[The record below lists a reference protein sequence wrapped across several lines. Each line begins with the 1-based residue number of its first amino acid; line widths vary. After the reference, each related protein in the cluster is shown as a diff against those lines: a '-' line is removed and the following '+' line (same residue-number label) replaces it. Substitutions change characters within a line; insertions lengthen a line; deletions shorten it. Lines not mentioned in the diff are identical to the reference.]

1 MPKKKRSTAAKR
13 RGAGSPPKGGA
24 TKATARRVSASK
36 SRRRSLPGDA
46 APKATPALASAPG
59 SKRRGSGTAQPRV
72 STSGSVVATRGQV
85 SAPGDGAASKTGNGA
100 LGPVHLTD
108 VILRDAHQSL
118 LATRMR
124 TEDMLPV
131 AEKLDAVGYH
141 ALEVWGGATFD
152 TAMRFLYED
161 PWVRLRELKK
171 RIKKTP
177 LQMLLRGQNVVGYRH
192 YADDVVEAFCAR
204 SVDNGVTIFRIFDA
218 LNDVR
223 NLETAFRA
231 VRRAGGHVQ
240 GTISYT
246 VSPVHTIDAFAALA
260 RDMQSLGAHS
270 LCLKDMAGL
279 LSPVMAAVL
288 VKRLKAET
296 ALPVYLHCH
305 STSGM
310 ADMALLKAIE
320 AGADGVDVA
329 LSPLAQGTSHP
340 PTESVAATFRETER
354 NPGLDL
360 DLLIELSD
368 YFRNVR
374 KRYWKYE
381 SNLIG
386 IDAGVLVHQVPGGML
401 SNLVSQLREQGAAD
415 KLSDVLAE
423 NARVRKDL
431 GYPPLVTPTSQI
443 VGSQAVINVLQGE
456 RYKTVTREVQNYVQ
470 GLYGRSPAPIDADLR
485 KKIIGERHPI
495 DHRPADDLAPELE
508 KAKKEIGD
516 LAESDED
523 VLSYVMFP
531 QVARTFFEWRRA
543 GAGADPALIAAVA
556 AALAAEP
563 HDHHPAEGHG
573 HGHTHGHGHHHG
585 HGPSAWRL
593 AGRIAQ
599 ILTRW

>member
-1 MPKKKRSTAAKR
+1 MATRSKPPRHARPDSSRPPARGGTEEDGATIGRAATAA
-13 RGAGSPPKGGA
+13 
-24 TKATARRVSASK
+24 
-36 SRRRSLPGDA
+36 
-46 APKATPALASAPG
+46 
-59 SKRRGSGTAQPRV
+59 
-72 STSGSVVATRGQV
+72 
-85 SAPGDGAASKTGNGA
+85 
-100 LGPVHLTD
+100 PVHLTD

-124 TEDMLPV
+124 TADMLPV

-141 ALEVWGGATFD
+141 SLEVWGGATFD

-171 RIKKTP
+171 RIVRTP

-192 YADDVVEAFCAR
+192 YADDVVEAFCGKA
-204 SVDNGVTIFRIFDA
+204 VENGVSIFRIFDA
-218 LNDVR
+218 LNDLR

-231 VRRAGGHVQ
+231 VKRAGGHVQ

-246 VSPVHTIDAFAALA
+246 VSPVHTVDAFAALA
-260 RDMQSLGAHS
+260 RDMQAMGADS

-279 LSPVMAAVL
+279 LSPVMAGVL
-288 VKRLKAET
+288 VTRLKTET
-296 ALPVYLHCH
+296 TLPVYLHCH

-310 ADMALLKAIE
+310 ADMALIKAIG

-329 LSPLAQGTSHP
+329 LSPLSQGTSHP
-340 PTESVAATFRETER
+340 PTESLAATLRETER

-360 DLLIELSD
+360 DLLVELAD
-368 YFRNVR
+368 YFRAVR

-381 SNLIG
+381 SHLVG
-386 IDAGVLVHQVPGGML
+386 VDAGVLVHQVPGGML
-401 SNLVSQLREQGAAD
+401 SNLVSQLREQGAAER
-415 KLSDVLAE
+415 LGDVLTE
-423 NARVRKDL
+423 NARVRRDL

-443 VGSQAVINVLQGE
+443 VGTQAVLNVLQGQ
-456 RYKTVTREVQNYVQ
+456 RYKMVTREVQNYVL
-470 GLYGRSPAPIDADLR
+470 GLYGRSPAPIDPDLR
-485 KKIIGERHPI
+485 RTIIGNRQPI
-495 DHRPADDLAPELE
+495 DHRPADDLEPELE
-508 KAKKEIGD
+508 KARRELGD
-516 LAESDED
+516 LAESEED

-543 GAGADPALIAAVA
+543 GAGADPALVAAVA

-573 HGHTHGHGHHHG
+573 RPHGHA
-585 HGPSAWRL
+585 HGPSSWRL

>member
-1 MPKKKRSTAAKR
+1 MSRQERPSGPDKSAAPTERSRRAASDR
-13 RGAGSPPKGGA
+13 DAGSA
-24 TKATARRVSASK
+24 
-36 SRRRSLPGDA
+36 
-46 APKATPALASAPG
+46 
-59 SKRRGSGTAQPRV
+59 
-72 STSGSVVATRGQV
+72 VAVQ
-85 SAPGDGAASKTGNGA
+85 
-100 LGPVHLTD
+100 PVHLTD

-124 TEDMLPV
+124 TDDMLPA

-141 ALEVWGGATFD
+141 SLEVWGGATFD

-204 SVDNGVTIFRIFDA
+204 AVENGVSIFRIFDA
-218 LNDVR
+218 LNDLR

-231 VRRAGGHVQ
+231 VRKAGGQVQ

-246 VSPVHTIDAFAALA
+246 VSPAHTVDAFAAMA
-260 RDMQSLGAHS
+260 REMERMGAHS
-270 LCLKDMAGL
+270 LCIKDMAGL
-279 LSPVMAAVL
+279 LSPVMAALL
-288 VKRLKAET
+288 VRRLKADT
-296 ALPVYLHCH
+296 TLPVYLHCH

-310 ADMALLKAIE
+310 ADMALVKAID

-340 PTESVAATFRETER
+340 PTESLAAVLRETDRNPNLSMELLLELSEYFRE
-354 NPGLDL
+354 
-360 DLLIELSD
+360 
-368 YFRNVR
+368 VR

-381 SNLIG
+381 SHRVG
-386 IDAGVLVHQVPGGML
+386 VDTGVLLHQVPGGML

-415 KLSDVLAE
+415 KLNDVLEE
-423 NARVRKDL
+423 NARVRQDL

-443 VGSQAVINVLQGE
+443 VGTQAVLNVLHGD
-456 RYKTVTREVQNYVQ
+456 RYKTVTREVQNYVM
-470 GLYGRSPAPIDADLR
+470 GLYGRSPAPIDPDLR
-485 KKIIGERHPI
+485 RRIIGDRPPI
-495 DHRPADDLAPELE
+495 DHRPADDLEPELG
-508 KAKKEIGD
+508 KARQELGD
-516 LAESDED
+516 LAESEED

-531 QVARTFFEWRRA
+531 QVARTFFEWRRR

-573 HGHTHGHGHHHG
+573 HTAGHA
-585 HGPSAWRL
+585 HGPSSWRT

-599 ILTRW
+599 LLARW

>member
-1 MPKKKRSTAAKR
+1 MAEKKRRPDRARATTAKDSASANEQRPVPPKKAV
-13 RGAGSPPKGGA
+13 G
-24 TKATARRVSASK
+24 
-36 SRRRSLPGDA
+36 
-46 APKATPALASAPG
+46 
-59 SKRRGSGTAQPRV
+59 
-72 STSGSVVATRGQV
+72 
-85 SAPGDGAASKTGNGA
+85 
-100 LGPVHLTD
+100 LTD

-124 TEDMLPV
+124 TEDMVPV

-141 ALEVWGGATFD
+141 SLEVWGGATFD

-171 RIKKTP
+171 RITKTP

-204 SVDNGVTIFRIFDA
+204 AVENGVDIFRIFDA

-231 VRRAGGHVQ
+231 TKKAGGHVQ
-240 GTISYT
+240 GCISYT
-246 VSPVHTIDAFAALA
+246 VSPVHTVDAFATLA
-260 RDMQSLGAHS
+260 REMESMGADS
-270 LCLKDMAGL
+270 LCIKDMAGL

-288 VKRLKAET
+288 VRRLKAET
-296 ALPVYLHCH
+296 RLPVYLHCH

-310 ADMALLKAIE
+310 ADMALIKSID

-340 PTESVAATFRETER
+340 PTESMAATLRETDR
-354 NPGLDL
+354 DPGLDL
-360 DLLIELSD
+360 GLLVELSD
-368 YFRNVR
+368 YFREIR

-381 SNLIG
+381 SHLVG
-386 IDAGVLVHQVPGGML
+386 VDTGVLVHQVPGGML
-401 SNLVSQLREQGAAD
+401 SNLVSQLREQGAAGR
-415 KLSDVLAE
+415 LTEVLAE

-431 GYPPLVTPTSQI
+431 GYPPLVTPSSQI
-443 VGSQAVINVLQGE
+443 VGTQAVINVLQGE
-456 RYKTVTREVQNYVQ
+456 RYKIVTREVQNYVL
-470 GLYGRSPAPIDADLR
+470 GLYGRPPGDIDPDMR
-485 KKIIGERHPI
+485 RRIIGTREPI
-495 DHRPADDLAPELE
+495 THRPADDLEPELE
-508 KAKKEIGD
+508 KARQEIGD
-516 LAESDED
+516 LAESEED

-531 QVARTFFEWRRA
+531 QVARTFFEWRRQ
-543 GAGADPALIAAVA
+543 GAGTDPALVAAIAAA
-556 AALAAEP
+556 MAAEP

-573 HGHTHGHGHHHG
+573 HPHGHG
-585 HGPSAWRL
+585 HGPSSWRV

>member
-1 MPKKKRSTAAKR
+1 MSKRKTTRATSAP
-13 RGAGSPPKGGA
+13 GAGSP
-24 TKATARRVSASK
+24 RRPDRK
-36 SRRRSLPGDA
+36 SRQPGA
-46 APKATPALASAPG
+46 AATPATPA
-59 SKRRGSGTAQPRV
+59 
-72 STSGSVVATRGQV
+72 AT
-85 SAPGDGAASKTGNGA
+85 DGNGA
-100 LGPVHLTD
+100 RAPVHLTD

-161 PWVRLRELKK
+161 PWMRLRELKK
-171 RIKKTP
+171 RIRKTP

-192 YADDVVEAFCAR
+192 YADDVVRAFCAK
-204 SVDNGVTIFRIFDA
+204 SVENGVDIFRIFDA
-218 LNDVR
+218 LNDLR

-231 VRRAGGHVQ
+231 VKAAGGHVQ

-246 VSPVHTIDAFAALA
+246 VSPVHTVDAFAALA
-260 RDMQSLGAHS
+260 RDMQGMGADS

-279 LSPVMAAVL
+279 LSPVMAAIL
-288 VKRLKAET
+288 VRRLKAET
-296 ALPVYLHCH
+296 RLPVYLHCH

-310 ADMALLKAIE
+310 ADMALIKAIE

-340 PTESVAATFRETER
+340 PTESLAATLKETDR
-354 NPGLDL
+354 DPRLDL
-360 DLLIELSD
+360 SLLIELSD
-368 YFRNVR
+368 YFRRVR

-381 SNLIG
+381 SQLIG
-386 IDAGVLVHQVPGGML
+386 VDAGVLVHQVPGGML

-415 KLSDVLAE
+415 KLEHVLAE
-423 NARVRKDL
+423 NARVRGDL

-443 VGSQAVINVLQGE
+443 VGTQAVLNVLQGA
-456 RYKTVTREVQNYVQ
+456 RYKLVTKEVQNYVL
-470 GLYGRSPAPIDADLR
+470 GLYGRAPGPIDTDLR
-485 KKIIGERHPI
+485 RQIIGERAPI
-495 DHRPADDLAPELE
+495 DHRPADDLEPELE
-508 KAKKEIGD
+508 KARRAIGD
-516 LAESDED
+516 LAESEED

-543 GAGADPALIAAVA
+543 GAGADPALVAAVA

-563 HDHHPAEGHG
+563 AHHHPAEGHG
-573 HGHTHGHGHHHG
+573 HVHGHGHGHG
-585 HGPSAWRL
+585 HSHGPSSWKT